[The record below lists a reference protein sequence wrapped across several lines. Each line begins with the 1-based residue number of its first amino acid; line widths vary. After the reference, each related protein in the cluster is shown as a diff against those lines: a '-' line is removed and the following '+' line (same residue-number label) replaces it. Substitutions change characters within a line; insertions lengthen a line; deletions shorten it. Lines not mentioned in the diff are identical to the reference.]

1 MRTTAF
7 RRAAE
12 VRRIQR
18 LTRLP
23 RFAWVRGDRRLERM
37 ALERNFSCDCPWCV
51 ASRLRKRRVRGGCCR
66 NLVRGDRWIGGL
78 VDWGVTYEF
87 G

>member
-1 MRTTAF
+1 MSTTAS

-12 VRRIQR
+12 VRRIKR

-51 ASRLRKRRVRGGCCR
+51 AARLRKRRERGGCSR
-66 NLVRGDRWIGGL
+66 NLVRDERGFWSDL
-78 VDWGVTYEF
+78 
-87 G
+87 